1 MNTPLMGRIHHIHFV
16 GIGGVGMGGI
26 AEVLLDKGYSVSGSD
41 MAASAMTQR
50 LQELGVQIAIGHDA
64 SNVRGADVVVVSS
77 AIGSNNPEVEAARQL
92 RLPVVPR
99 AQMLAEL
106 MRFHHGIAI
115 AGTHGK
121 TTTTS
126 LITSVLA
133 EGGLDPTFV
142 IGGRLNTAGTHARLG
157 ASSYFVAEADESD
170 ASFLYLQPVMAVIT
184 NINSDHLQTYDND
197 FAKLRQAFL
206 EFLHHLPFYG
216 TAVVCVDELV
226 IKNMLGEISRPVI
239 SYGFSEEAD
248 TQAIDYVQKGMYAYF
263 TVKRLNKPPLEI
275 CLNLP
280 GRHNVLNALAAIT
293 IAGECGV
300 SDGDIARAMT
310 QFGGIGR
317 RFQMY
322 GDYKV
327 NQATITL
334 IDDYGHHPREV
345 EVTLQA
351 IRAIWPKRRLVMIF
365 QPHRYSRTQDL
376 FEDFLRILPQV
387 DELLL
392 LEIYSAGE
400 TPIAGINSRA
410 LCRSIRHHTQIE
422 PLFIEDI
429 QELPKILAGLLK
441 DKDIVLTQ
449 GAGSIGRVAGDL
461 AVLWKS

>member
-1 MNTPLMGRIHHIHFV
+1 MKTPLMGRIRHVHFV

-41 MAASAMTQR
+41 VVASAMTQR
-50 LQELGVQIAIGHDA
+50 LQKLGVQIAIGHDA
-64 SNVRGADVVVVSS
+64 SHVRSADVVVVSS
-77 AIGSNNPEVEAARQL
+77 AIGSNNPEVEAAKQL
-92 RLPVVPR
+92 RLPIVPR

-170 ASFLYLQPVMAVIT
+170 ASFLYLQPVMAVVT

-216 TAVVCVDELV
+216 TAVVCIDEVV

-248 TQAIDYVQKGMYAYF
+248 TRAINYVQKGMYAYF
-263 TVKRLNKPPLEI
+263 TVKRLNKPSLEI

-293 IAGECGV
+293 IASECGV
-300 SDGDIARAMT
+300 SDEAIARAMT

-327 NQATITL
+327 NQAKITL

-376 FEDFLRILPQV
+376 FEDFVRVLPQV

-392 LEIYSAGE
+392 LEVYSAGE
-400 TPIAGINSRA
+400 SPIAGINSRA

-422 PLFIEDI
+422 PLFIEDV
-429 QELPKILAGLLK
+429 QELPKILSSLLK
-441 DKDIVLTQ
+441 EDDILLTQ
-449 GAGSIGRVAGDL
+449 GAGSIGRTAGEL
-461 AVLWKS
+461 AVLWTS